1 MASFCPDKG
10 IKGIKPKYKNLT
22 KYGSSDFEECLE
34 NFLEFDRINSES
46 LQGDDLNYPESRAR
60 WGLAESS
67 GDFFGVSK
75 VRKRKLIGVR
85 TILLCRSENKF

>member
-46 LQGDDLNYPESRAR
+46 LQGDECNCPESRVGWAM
-60 WGLAESS
+60 AESS
-67 GDFFGVSK
+67 GYFFGVSK
-75 VRKRKLIGVR
+75 VRQ
-85 TILLCRSENKF
+85 

>member
-46 LQGDDLNYPESRAR
+46 QQAGNWNCPESRVGGA
-60 WGLAESS
+60 LAQSI

-75 VRKRKLIGVR
+75 VRQRNLIGVR